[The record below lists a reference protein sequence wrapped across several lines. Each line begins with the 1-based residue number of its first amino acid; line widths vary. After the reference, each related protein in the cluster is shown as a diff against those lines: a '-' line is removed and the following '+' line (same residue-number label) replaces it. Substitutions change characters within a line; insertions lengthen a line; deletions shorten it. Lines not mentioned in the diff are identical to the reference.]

1 MKENTLLEMKNK
13 LESIGRVLQAL
24 IHEIENTKTMAFGN
38 NAVIKKL
45 KEYDGVI
52 EQLKEETKAQQ
63 TNEQTDEK

>member
-1 MKENTLLEMKNK
+1 MKEQHLIEMKNK

-45 KEYDGVI
+45 KEYDGII
-52 EQLKEETKAQQ
+52 EKLKEETE
-63 TNEQTDEK
+63 EQKEKLTKQE

>member
-1 MKENTLLEMKNK
+1 
-13 LESIGRVLQAL
+13 
-24 IHEIENTKTMAFGN
+24 MAFGN